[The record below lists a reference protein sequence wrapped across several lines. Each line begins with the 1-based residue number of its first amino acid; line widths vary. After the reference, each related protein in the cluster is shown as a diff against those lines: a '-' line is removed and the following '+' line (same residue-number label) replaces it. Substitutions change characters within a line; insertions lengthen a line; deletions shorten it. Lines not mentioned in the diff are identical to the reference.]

1 MLDANQSLADC
12 FSGKRVKP
20 YSIEWLRLQCG
31 LDDPFI
37 QLVSSRPNS
46 TTLTPNHDI
55 DYILTHGI
63 QISNISTLEPNTPA
77 HSDHLGIVFDI
88 NMADFFL
95 FQLFKYLFPISKIT
109 GINLWKLTH
118 HLSRNKSNI
127 ISWKTG

>member
-31 LDDPFI
+31 LDDLFI

-95 FQLFKYLFPISKIT
+95 FQLLQDHWHL
-109 GINLWKLTH
+109 GIGNLWKLTH

-127 ISWKTG
+127 LSWKTG